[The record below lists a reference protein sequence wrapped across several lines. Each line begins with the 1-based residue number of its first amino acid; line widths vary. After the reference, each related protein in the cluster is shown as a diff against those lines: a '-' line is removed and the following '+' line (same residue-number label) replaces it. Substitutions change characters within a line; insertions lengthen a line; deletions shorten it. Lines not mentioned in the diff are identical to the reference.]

1 MKLLKC
7 VKKQKTKFG
16 CTLMNYLMNLF
27 DDNNDDDDVSGSS
40 KVH

>member
-1 MKLLKC
+1 MDF
-7 VKKQKTKFG
+7 KKSFDHIIQII
-16 CTLMNYLMNLF
+16 MNYIMNLF